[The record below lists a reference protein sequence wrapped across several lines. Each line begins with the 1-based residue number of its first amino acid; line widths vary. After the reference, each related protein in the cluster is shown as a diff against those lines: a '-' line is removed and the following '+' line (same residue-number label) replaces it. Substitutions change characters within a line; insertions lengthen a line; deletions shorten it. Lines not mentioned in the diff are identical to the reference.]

1 MLAGD
6 LMGTVG
12 VRATPRVRWC
22 RRDAYCS
29 RVARAGGSR
38 SERGNI
44 GMMPRWI
51 PACPYP
57 SAWVPGL
64 SQSVSARGAMGL
76 GLGKAAGSVPRA
88 LESTVERGSAL
99 LRLTCRLEIYAKRR
113 DYLAVSV
120 CGRSPLA
127 LLSQRCRRPTDPI
140 QSCFPSRGPAF
151 DVYSRR
157 ARHCAVPPVRRR
169 AWGPGQCRLPLL
181 VIQMWT
187 VPGTGGKGDSEAKCG
202 ISTGGWVG
210 LSGVLK

>member
-1 MLAGD
+1 MLVGD
-6 LMGTVG
+6 LMGTVE
-12 VRATPRVRWC
+12 VLATPRVRWC

-99 LRLTCRLEIYAKRR
+99 LRLTCRLEIYRKRR
-113 DYLAVSV
+113 DYLAVS
-120 CGRSPLA
+120 
-127 LLSQRCRRPTDPI
+127 I
-140 QSCFPSRGPAF
+140 
-151 DVYSRR
+151 
-157 ARHCAVPPVRRR
+157 
-169 AWGPGQCRLPLL
+169 WG
-181 VIQMWT
+181 
-187 VPGTGGKGDSEAKCG
+187 
-202 ISTGGWVG
+202 
-210 LSGVLK
+210 

>member
-1 MLAGD
+1 MLVGD
-6 LMGTVG
+6 LMGTVE

-22 RRDAYCS
+22 RRDAYCN

-120 CGRSPLA
+120 CGRSARATILRT
-127 LLSQRCRRPTDPI
+127 SSPTT
-140 QSCFPSRGPAF
+140 F
-151 DVYSRR
+151 
-157 ARHCAVPPVRRR
+157 
-169 AWGPGQCRLPLL
+169 
-181 VIQMWT
+181 
-187 VPGTGGKGDSEAKCG
+187 
-202 ISTGGWVG
+202 STPRT
-210 LSGVLK
+210 LSGVALAAGQP

>member
-1 MLAGD
+1 
-6 LMGTVG
+6 MGTVE

-120 CGRSPLA
+120 CGRSPR
-127 LLSQRCRRPTDPI
+127 QRSSTLCKMFRFR
-140 QSCFPSRGPAF
+140 
-151 DVYSRR
+151 VYR
-157 ARHCAVPPVRRR
+157 ARVCVLTPRRSQEISSQKSR
-169 AWGPGQCRLPLL
+169 SILGT
-181 VIQMWT
+181 WT
-187 VPGTGGKGDSEAKCG
+187 EQDSARTTG
-202 ISTGGWVG
+202 
-210 LSGVLK
+210 

>member
-1 MLAGD
+1 
-6 LMGTVG
+6 MGTVE
-12 VRATPRVRWC
+12 VRATPRVQWR

-120 CGRSPLA
+120 CGRSPV
-127 LLSQRCRRPTDPI
+127 SVTD
-140 QSCFPSRGPAF
+140 
-151 DVYSRR
+151 
-157 ARHCAVPPVRRR
+157 
-169 AWGPGQCRLPLL
+169 
-181 VIQMWT
+181 
-187 VPGTGGKGDSEAKCG
+187 
-202 ISTGGWVG
+202 
-210 LSGVLK
+210 LSGDLLEAVIRRCTPTSGECKHHPAGAECDTELLGNSGRATARVERGIVSPL

>member
-44 GMMPRWI
+44 GMGPRWI

-64 SQSVSARGAMGL
+64 SQSVSTRGAMGL
-76 GLGKAAGSVPRA
+76 GLGKAAGLVSQA
-88 LESTVERGSAL
+88 LESTVERGSVL
-99 LRLTCRLEIYAKRR
+99 LRLTCRLEIYRKRR

-120 CGRSPLA
+120 CGRSPL
-127 LLSQRCRRPTDPI
+127 RPRYTIRPFFIPLVPI
-140 QSCFPSRGPAF
+140 YVTSS
-151 DVYSRR
+151 
-157 ARHCAVPPVRRR
+157 
-169 AWGPGQCRLPLL
+169 PLL
-181 VIQMWT
+181 AYLVRPAPMPRT
-187 VPGTGGKGDSEAKCG
+187 SSLT
-202 ISTGGWVG
+202 
-210 LSGVLK
+210 

>member
-1 MLAGD
+1 
-6 LMGTVG
+6 MGTVE

-38 SERGNI
+38 SDRGNI

-76 GLGKAAGSVPRA
+76 GLDKAAGSVPRA

-120 CGRSPLA
+120 CGRSPCAFTVSYRLIGPYRSGLPIPHIPSTPSHA
-127 LLSQRCRRPTDPI
+127 GAECSRPPLKSRLTHRRVRTASSLVYLSTLT
-140 QSCFPSRGPAF
+140 
-151 DVYSRR
+151 
-157 ARHCAVPPVRRR
+157 H
-169 AWGPGQCRLPLL
+169 LP
-181 VIQMWT
+181 
-187 VPGTGGKGDSEAKCG
+187 
-202 ISTGGWVG
+202 
-210 LSGVLK
+210 